1 MTLKYLFEKQL
12 QYSAQGGSI
21 LLELLV
27 VMVIVSVVMVG
38 MITSFG
44 NISRGQ
50 AKADRRLEATQYAI
64 EGMEAIYNL
73 SRNDFVAG
81 WPLVISLKSP
91 SSSEVN
97 ANYISLDTQ
106 AATYEGIFSNMAT
119 AQKIDGNGTY
129 ERKLWFYLDSPSD
142 MMVVESKVCWDNGCS
157 GSDPTKEVVFTSKF
171 VGRPL

>member
-1 MTLKYLFEKQL
+1 MKKPDQT
-12 QYSAQGGSI
+12 GSI

-27 VMVIVSVVMVG
+27 VIVIVSVVMVG

-64 EGMEAIYNL
+64 EGMEAMYNL
-73 SRNDFVAG
+73 SRNDFAAG

-91 SSSEVN
+91 SPSEID
-97 ANYISLDTQ
+97 ARYIYLDTQ
-106 AATYEGIFSNMAT
+106 AATYQGIFSNIAT

-142 MMVVESKVCWDNGCS
+142 MMVVESRVCWDSGCS
-157 GSDPTKEVVFTSKF
+157 GSEPTKEVVFTSKF